1 MRNDFN
7 FDADLSTLQDG
18 KNLTDLKNRGLE
30 VILTACIDGITGF
43 PNVIISQTEVPL
55 CVIHPINTSI
65 KIHGPK
71 NQKELIADLQNV
83 YKAETIEE
91 TETAH
96 NSFEEKWSENIRL
109 SLNYDGKNGTTS
121 LCILKTY

>member
-18 KNLTDLKNRGLE
+18 KNLTDDLKNRELE
-30 VILTACIDGITGF
+30 VILTACIDGLTGF

-55 CVIHPINTSI
+55 CVIHQINTSI
-65 KIHGPK
+65 KIHGRK
-71 NQKELIADLQNV
+71 NQKVLIADLKNV
-83 YKAETIEE
+83 YKAETIEG

-96 NSFEEKWSENIRL
+96 NSFEEKWSEKYQVVIKL
-109 SLNYDGKNGTTS
+109 
-121 LCILKTY
+121 

>member
-18 KNLTDLKNRGLE
+18 KNLTDDLKNRELE
-30 VILTACIDGITGF
+30 VILTACIDGLTGF

-71 NQKELIADLQNV
+71 NQKELIADLKNV

-96 NSFEEKWSENIRL
+96 NSFEEKWSEKYQVVIKL
-109 SLNYDGKNGTTS
+109 
-121 LCILKTY
+121 

>member
-65 KIHGPK
+65 KIHGRK
-71 NQKELIADLQNV
+71 NQKVLIADLKNV
-83 YKAETIEE
+83 YKAETI
-91 TETAH
+91 
-96 NSFEEKWSENIRL
+96 
-109 SLNYDGKNGTTS
+109 
-121 LCILKTY
+121 